1 MGALQGRGGRDGF
14 RHEGLHL
21 FELLDTDGIVET
33 LELSSGVPDAPRQLR
48 MLSEPAV
55 ELVSGPAGERVLPSA
70 GTADEVVTVST

>member
-1 MGALQGRGGRDGF
+1 
-14 RHEGLHL
+14 
-21 FELLDTDGIVET
+21 
-33 LELSSGVPDAPRQLR
+33 